1 MIKNG
6 SQKPLGS
13 HKIALELIFAFR
25 LPRMQARVQGNNN
38 FEDRTI

>member
-13 HKIALELIFAFR
+13 HKIALEFISSFK
-25 LPRMQARVQGNNN
+25 LPRMQAGAQGNNLKEITN
-38 FEDRTI
+38 